1 MRNSSLVKRFCAENV
16 TGLKHSTEATDS
28 DDFVIAMVGER
39 SVRRYKIDREDNF
52 RPAEVRM
59 SA

>member
-28 DDFVIAMVGER
+28 DDFVVAMVGER
-39 SVRRYKIDREDNF
+39 SVRRYKIDREDNCGLQK
-52 RPAEVRM
+52 
-59 SA
+59 